1 MPGILDASLQVAT
14 ALITSMSASEKEHEE
29 TLTGTLLGSLLASNS
44 LLAMLTAHLNVYPS
58 QCWWGSYSKYRSKET
73 DKTEAGS
80 GADFALLTLLEMGG
94 ARLTIFQAKRGELDG
109 ETWTFDAN
117 RVPQPPKNHAGEQR
131 AAQMVVLV
139 ETARRLSALARSGT
153 EVVVSRE
160 SAKSEMLEGM
170 SEEMAAKLHG
180 FDWIHYLIYTA
191 EEPKCIALEHM
202 SSAYIKELIGIRKKT
217 PVDLT
222 EENCERFTAL
232 VLRGS
237 GTDGR
242 GWLEFKD
249 AATAISA
256 LPHLLP
262 LVPVVVGD
270 GTGSHG
276 PALQEDFGLK
286 QLVLDLQSGPLADI
300 VGKITAAPSRSGP
313 RPSIKM

>member
-1 MPGILDASLQVAT
+1 MSGILDASLQVAT
-14 ALITSMSASEKEHEE
+14 ALIASMSASEKEHEE

-44 LLAMLTAHLNVYPS
+44 LLALFTAHLNVSPS

-80 GADFALLTLLEMGG
+80 GADFALLTLLETGG
-94 ARLTIFQAKRGELDG
+94 ARLAIFQAKRGELSG
-109 ETWTFDAN
+109 KKWTFNAN
-117 RVPQPPKNHAGEQR
+117 RVPQRPKKPGEKQR
-131 AAQMVVLV
+131 DAQMVVLV
-139 ETARRLSALARSGT
+139 ETARRLSVLAKGGT

-160 SAKSEMLEGM
+160 SAKSEMLQGK
-170 SEEMAAKLHG
+170 SEEMTAKLQG

-202 SSAYIKELIGIRKKT
+202 SSAYIKELQGNRKET

-237 GTDGR
+237 GADGR
-242 GWLEFKD
+242 GWLEFED
-249 AATAISA
+249 ATVAISA

-262 LVPVVVGD
+262 LVPVIVGD
-270 GTGSHG
+270 GTGKHG
-276 PALQEDFGLK
+276 PKLRVHTGLK
-286 QLVLDLQSGPLADI
+286 PLTLKLPRGPLADL
-300 VGKITAAPSRSGP
+300 VKAVFSGP
-313 RPSIKM
+313 GSPSWKGSRPS

>member
-1 MPGILDASLQVAT
+1 MSGILDASLQVAT
-14 ALITSMSASEKEHEE
+14 SLIASMSASDEEHEE

-44 LLAMLTAHLNVYPS
+44 LLALFTAHLDIPPS
-58 QCWWGSYSKYRSKET
+58 QCWWGSYSKYRSKEM

-80 GADFALLTLLEMGG
+80 GADFALLTLLETGG

-109 ETWTFDAN
+109 KTWTFDAN
-117 RVPQPPKNHAGEQR
+117 RVPQPPKNGDGEQR
-131 AAQMVVLV
+131 ASQMVVLV
-139 ETARRLSALARSGT
+139 ETARRLSVLAMGGT
-153 EVVVSRE
+153 EVVVSHE
-160 SAKSEMLEGM
+160 SAMSEILEGS

-180 FDWIHYLIYTA
+180 FDWIHYLIYTK
-191 EEPKCIALEHM
+191 EEPKCIALKHM
-202 SSAYIKELIGIRKKT
+202 SSAYLKELTGTRNKT
-217 PVDLT
+217 PVYLT
-222 EENCERFTAL
+222 EEDCERFTAL

-237 GTDGR
+237 GADGR

-276 PALQEDFGLK
+276 PALQKVLGLK
-286 QLVLDLQSGPLADI
+286 KLVLNLQSGPLADLL
-300 VGKITAAPSRSGP
+300 GKITAAPSPSESRP
-313 RPSIKM
+313 RAKM